1 MKKEEAIMFRR
12 ILFAHNATPAA
23 ERALIYLEHL
33 ARQEG
38 AEVIVLHVY
47 QSPER
52 YLSTSGYAA
61 LVEQL
66 ESVAHEVVSDT
77 VELLQKAGI
86 TAMGVVVAGQ
96 STARVIVETAKD
108 EDVSLIVLGTRGP
121 AKVTDLLLGDV
132 STEVLRYAQCPVLLV
147 P

>member
-1 MKKEEAIMFRR
+1 MFRR

-33 ARQEG
+33 ARQES

-47 QSPER
+47 QAPDR
-52 YLSTSGYAA
+52 YLSTSGYEA
-61 LVEQL
+61 LVDQL
-66 ESVAHEVVSDT
+66 ESVAHEVVNDT

-86 TAMGVVVAGQ
+86 EAIGVVAAGY
-96 STARVIVETAKD
+96 STARVIVETAQD

-132 STEVLRYAQCPVLLV
+132 STEVLRYAQCPVFLV

>member
-1 MKKEEAIMFRR
+1 MFRR

-23 ERALIYLEHL
+23 ERALIYLEHM
-33 ARQEG
+33 ARQEE

-47 QSPER
+47 QSLER
-52 YLSTSGYAA
+52 YVATSGYAQ

-66 ESVAHEVVSDT
+66 ESVADEVVNDT
-77 VELLQKAGI
+77 VEYLQTAGVSAVGI
-86 TAMGVVVAGQ
+86 VASGS
-96 STARVIVETAKD
+96 STARVIVETAQD

-121 AKVTDLLLGDV
+121 TRVSDLLLGDV
-132 STEVLRYAQCPVLLV
+132 STEVLRHAPCPVFLV

>member
-1 MKKEEAIMFRR
+1 MFRR

-33 ARQEG
+33 ARTEG

-47 QSPER
+47 RSPER
-52 YLSTSGYAA
+52 YLATRGYED
-61 LVEQL
+61 LVRQI
-66 ESVAHEVVSDT
+66 EVVASEVVNDT
-77 VELLQKAGI
+77 VQLLQQAGVV
-86 TAMGVVVAGQ
+86 AMGVVAGGTSPAQ
-96 STARVIVETAKD
+96 VIIETAQA

-121 AKVTDLLLGDV
+121 SKVSDILLGDV
-132 STEVLRYAQCPVLLV
+132 STEVLRHAHCPVFLV

>member
-1 MKKEEAIMFRR
+1 MFRR

-77 VELLQKAGI
+77 VELLQRAGI

-96 STARVIVETAKD
+96 STARVIVETAQD

-132 STEVLRYAQCPVLLV
+132 STEVLRYAQCPVFLV